1 MLLEALVYDNRIFG
15 LDPQLL
21 FQVVFQAIAI
31 FILFTA
37 ASYLLL
43 DPVRKILNDR
53 KERVMK
59 DQREASQN
67 KEEAVR
73 MKDEYDG
80 KLKEIDKVA
89 EQILSDSRKKALQR
103 ENEIIAEAKEEA
115 ARIIANAQQE
125 AELEKKRVKDEVKQE
140 MISIAALMSE
150 KIVAASIDTEKQ
162 TALIEQT
169 LEEMGENTWQN

>member
-1 MLLEALVYDNRIFG
+1 MLLTLDNRIFG

-21 FQVVFQAIAI
+21 LNLAFQGIAI
-31 FILFTA
+31 LILFTL

-53 KERVMK
+53 KERVMRE
-59 DQREASQN
+59 QREAAEN
-67 KEEAVR
+67 KENAVR

-115 ARIIANAQQE
+115 GRIIASARQE
-125 AELEKKRVKDEVKQE
+125 AELEKKRVRDEVKQE
-140 MISIAALMSE
+140 MISVASMISE
-150 KIVAASIDTEKQ
+150 KFVAASLSAEQ
-162 TALIEQT
+162 QNALIEQT
-169 LEEMGENTWQN
+169 LEEMGDETWLN

>member
-1 MLLEALVYDNRIFG
+1 MLLSLDNRIFG
-15 LDPQLL
+15 LDAQLL
-21 FQVVFQAIAI
+21 FQLVFTGIAI
-31 FILFTA
+31 FILFMA

-53 KERVMK
+53 KNRVMQDQK
-59 DQREASQN
+59 DAADN
-67 KEEAVR
+67 KKLAVGMKEEY
-73 MKDEYDG
+73 DE

-115 ARIIANAQQE
+115 AQIIASARQE

-140 MISIAALMSE
+140 MISVASVLSA
-150 KIVAASIDTEKQ
+150 KIVSASLDADKQ
-162 TALIEQT
+162 NALIEQT
-169 LEEMGENTWQN
+169 LEELGDETWLN

>member
-59 DQREASQN
+59 DHREVSQN

-80 KLKEIDKVA
+80 KLK
-89 EQILSDSRKKALQR
+89 
-103 ENEIIAEAKEEA
+103 
-115 ARIIANAQQE
+115 
-125 AELEKKRVKDEVKQE
+125 
-140 MISIAALMSE
+140 
-150 KIVAASIDTEKQ
+150 
-162 TALIEQT
+162 
-169 LEEMGENTWQN
+169 